1 MYENSLGDRIRRN
14 KGRGMKKKK
23 EKKVILIMFSVLL
36 LVALIFLLK
45 YFGVFPFSSDIMS
58 YNRLNILIV
67 GCDEIENHGRADT
80 IVLLSVSPKT
90 KDALILSIPRDT
102 RVEIPGRGMD
112 KINHAYAFGGESLL
126 TKTVSFFL
134 DVPIHFY
141 AVADFNGFVYI
152 IDELGVDVPIHF
164 YAVADFNGFVYIID
178 ELGGVEIDV
187 EKEMHYVDKAG
198 GVEINLHP
206 GKQIL
211 NGEKAL
217 QYIRFRY
224 DKLGDLG
231 RIKRQQKLALA
242 VIKKM
247 INFDSMIKIPQIS
260 EGMKD
265 YIETNIEARD
275 TVALANL
282 FRGVNQEKFRIETV
296 QGEPVYIEGISYL
309 EPNVEEVQQR
319 VKSLIYGKNSGM
331 KVEVLNGNAMT
342 GIAHK
347 IANDLELQG
356 FEIVNLGNAD
366 NFNYEKTK
374 IIIYSKEVNL
384 NNEFK
389 KLFNDFE
396 IVKEYQTNANLDL
409 VIILGK
415 DMIE

>member
-80 IVLLSVSPKT
+80 IVLLSISPKT

-126 TKTVSFFL
+126 TKSVSSFL

-141 AVADFNGFVYI
+141 AVV
-152 IDELGVDVPIHF
+152 
-164 YAVADFNGFVYIID
+164 DFNGFVYIID

-242 VIKKM
+242 VIKKI

>member
-1 MYENSLGDRIRRN
+1 MYKNNLGESIRRN
-14 KGRGMKKKK
+14 KKRELKKKK
-23 EKKVILIMFSVLL
+23 EKKVILIMFSILL
-36 LVALIFLLK
+36 LAALFFLLE
-45 YFGVFPFSSDIMS
+45 YFGIFPYSSDIMS
-58 YNRLNILIV
+58 YNRVNILIV

-80 IVLLSVSPKT
+80 IVFLSISPKT

-112 KINHAYAFGGESLL
+112 KINHAYAFGGESLISE
-126 TKTVSFFL
+126 TVSSFL

-141 AVADFNGFVYI
+141 AVAN
-152 IDELGVDVPIHF
+152 
-164 YAVADFNGFVYIID
+164 FNGFVYIID

-187 EKEMHYVDKAG
+187 EKEMYYVDKAG

-211 NGEKAL
+211 DGEKAL

-247 INFDSMIKIPQIS
+247 INFDSIIKIPQIS
-260 EGMKD
+260 EGMKE

-275 TVALANL
+275 TAALANL

-296 QGEPVYIEGISYL
+296 QSKPVYIEGISYL

-319 VKSLIYGKNSGM
+319 VKSLIYSKNSGM
-331 KVEVLNGNAMT
+331 KVEVLNGNSMM

-347 IANDLELQG
+347 IAQDLELQG
-356 FEIVNLGNAD
+356 FEIVNVGNAD
-366 NFNYEKTK
+366 NFNYQQTK
-374 IIIYSKEVNL
+374 IIVYSKEVNL
-384 NNEFK
+384 DNQFK
-389 KLFNDFE
+389 ELFKDFE
-396 IVKEYQTNANLDL
+396 IVKEYQDQTNLDL

-415 DMIE
+415 DMTN

>member
-80 IVLLSVSPKT
+80 IVLLSISPKT

-126 TKTVSFFL
+126 NKTVSSFL
-134 DVPIHFY
+134 DVAIHFY
-141 AVADFNGFVYI
+141 AVV
-152 IDELGVDVPIHF
+152 
-164 YAVADFNGFVYIID
+164 DFNGFVYIID

-275 TVALANL
+275 TVVLANL
-282 FRGVNQEKFRIETV
+282 FRGVNQEKFKVETV

-309 EPNVEEVQQR
+309 EPDVEEVRQR
-319 VKSLIYGKNSGM
+319 VKSLIYSKNSGI

-374 IIIYSKEVNL
+374 ITIYSKEVNL

-415 DMIE
+415 DLAD

>member
-1 MYENSLGDRIRRN
+1 MYENNLEGSIRRN
-14 KGRGMKKKK
+14 KKRELKKKK

-36 LVALIFLLK
+36 LAALFFLLE
-45 YFGVFPFSSDIMS
+45 YFGIFPFSSDIMS
-58 YNRLNILIV
+58 YNRVNILIV
-67 GCDEIENHGRADT
+67 GCDEIENQGRADT
-80 IVLLSVSPKT
+80 IVFLSISPKT

-112 KINHAYAFGGESLL
+112 KINHAYAFGGESLISE
-126 TKTVSFFL
+126 TVSSFL
-134 DVPIHFY
+134 
-141 AVADFNGFVYI
+141 
-152 IDELGVDVPIHF
+152 DVPIHF

-187 EKEMHYVDKAG
+187 EKEMYYVDKAG

-211 NGEKAL
+211 DGEKAL

-247 INFDSMIKIPQIS
+247 INFDSITKIPQIS
-260 EGMKD
+260 EGMKG
-265 YIETNIEARD
+265 YIETNIEARY
-275 TVALANL
+275 TVALTNL

-296 QGEPVYIEGISYL
+296 QGKPVYIEGISYL

-331 KVEVLNGNAMT
+331 KVEVLNGNSMM

-347 IANDLELQG
+347 IAQDLELQG
-356 FEIVNLGNAD
+356 FEIVNVGNAD
-366 NFNYEKTK
+366 NFNYQQTK
-374 IIIYSKEVNL
+374 IIVYSKEVSLDNQ
-384 NNEFK
+384 FK
-389 KLFNDFE
+389 GLFKDFE
-396 IVKEYQTNANLDL
+396 IVKEYQDQTNLDL

-415 DMIE
+415 DMTE

>member
-45 YFGVFPFSSDIMS
+45 YFGIFPFGSDIMS
-58 YNRLNILIV
+58 YNRVNILIV

-80 IVLLSVSPKT
+80 IVLLSISPKT
-90 KDALILSIPRDT
+90 KDVLILSIPRDT

-112 KINHAYAFGGESLL
+112 KINHAYAFGGEKLIS
-126 TKTVSFFL
+126 KTVSSFL

-141 AVADFNGFVYI
+141 AVADFNGFV
-152 IDELGVDVPIHF
+152 
-164 YAVADFNGFVYIID
+164 NIID

-198 GVEINLHP
+198 GVEINLYP

-211 NGEKAL
+211 DGEKSL
-217 QYIRFRY
+217 QYIRFRH

-247 INFDSMIKIPQIS
+247 ISFDSITKIPQIS
-260 EGMKD
+260 EGMKG
-265 YIETNIEARD
+265 YIETNIKAQD
-275 TVALANL
+275 AIAFANL
-282 FRGVNQEKFRIETV
+282 FRGINQEKFKVETV

-309 EPNVEEVQQR
+309 EPDVEEVRQR
-319 VKSLIYGKNSGM
+319 VKSLIYSKNRGM

-347 IANDLELQG
+347 IAKDLELQG

-374 IIIYSKEVNL
+374 IIVYSKEVNL

-415 DMIE
+415 DMVN

>member
-1 MYENSLGDRIRRN
+1 MYENNLGKSIRRN
-14 KGRGMKKKK
+14 KKRELKKKK
-23 EKKVILIMFSVLL
+23 GKKVILIMFSVLL
-36 LVALIFLLK
+36 LAALFFLLE
-45 YFGVFPFSSDIMS
+45 YFGIFPFSSDIMS
-58 YNRLNILIV
+58 YNRVNILIV

-80 IVLLSVSPKT
+80 IVFLSISPKT

-112 KINHAYAFGGESLL
+112 KINHAYAFGGESLISEA
-126 TKTVSFFL
+126 VSSFL

-141 AVADFNGFVYI
+141 AVV
-152 IDELGVDVPIHF
+152 
-164 YAVADFNGFVYIID
+164 DFNGFVYIID

-187 EKEMHYVDKAG
+187 EKEMYYVDKAG

-211 NGEKAL
+211 DGEKAL

-247 INFDSMIKIPQIS
+247 INFDSITKIPQIS
-260 EGMKD
+260 EGMKG
-265 YIETNIEARD
+265 YIETNIEARY

-282 FRGVNQEKFRIETV
+282 FRGVNQEKFRVETV
-296 QGEPVYIEGISYL
+296 QSKPVYIEGISYL

-319 VKSLIYGKNSGM
+319 VKSLIYSKNSGM
-331 KVEVLNGNAMT
+331 KVEVLNGNSMM

-347 IANDLELQG
+347 IAQDLELQG
-356 FEIVNLGNAD
+356 FEIVNVGNAD
-366 NFNYEKTK
+366 NFNYQQTK
-374 IIIYSKEVNL
+374 IIVYSKEVNL
-384 NNEFK
+384 GNQFK
-389 KLFNDFE
+389 ELFKDFE
-396 IVKEYQTNANLDL
+396 IVKEYQDQTNLDL

-415 DMIE
+415 DMAE

>member
-1 MYENSLGDRIRRN
+1 MYENSLGNRIRRN

-45 YFGVFPFSSDIMS
+45 YFGIFLFSSDIMS
-58 YNRLNILIV
+58 YNRVNILIV

-80 IVLLSVSPKT
+80 IVFLSISTKT
-90 KDALILSIPRDT
+90 KDVLILSIPRDT
-102 RVEIPGRGMD
+102 RVEVPGRGMD
-112 KINHAYAFGGESLL
+112 KINHAYAFGGEKLIS
-126 TKTVSFFL
+126 KTVSSFL
-134 DVPIHFY
+134 DLPIHFY
-141 AVADFNGFVYI
+141 AVADFNGFVNI
-152 IDELGVDVPIHF
+152 IDELD
-164 YAVADFNGFVYIID
+164 
-178 ELGGVEIDV
+178 GVEIDV

-198 GVEINLHP
+198 GVEINLYP

-211 NGEKAL
+211 NGEKSL
-217 QYIRFRY
+217 QYIRFRH

-247 INFDSMIKIPQIS
+247 MNFDSITKIPQIS
-260 EGMKD
+260 EGMKG
-265 YIETNIEARD
+265 YIETNIKVQDAI
-275 TVALANL
+275 ALANL
-282 FRGVNQEKFRIETV
+282 FKGINKEKFKVETV
-296 QGEPVYIEGISYL
+296 QSKPVYIEGISYL
-309 EPNVEEVQQR
+309 EPDVEEVRQR
-319 VKSLIYGKNSGM
+319 VKSLIYSKNSGM

-347 IANDLELQG
+347 IAKDLELQG

-374 IIIYSKEVNL
+374 IIVYSKEVNL
-384 NNEFK
+384 DNEFK
-389 KLFNDFE
+389 KLFKDFE

-415 DMIE
+415 DMVN

>member
-58 YNRLNILIV
+58 CNRLNILTV

-80 IVLLSVSPKT
+80 IVLLSISPKT

-126 TKTVSFFL
+126 TKTVSSFL
-134 DVPIHFY
+134 
-141 AVADFNGFVYI
+141 
-152 IDELGVDVPIHF
+152 DVPIHF

-282 FRGVNQEKFRIETV
+282 FRGVNQEKIRIETV

-415 DMIE
+415 DMAE

>member
-1 MYENSLGDRIRRN
+1 MYENNLGKSIRRD
-14 KGRGMKKKK
+14 KGRRLKKKK

-36 LVALIFLLK
+36 LVVLIFLLK
-45 YFGVFPFSSDIMS
+45 YFGIFPFSSDMMS
-58 YNRLNILIV
+58 YNRVNILIV

-80 IVLLSVSPKT
+80 IVFLSISPKT
-90 KDALILSIPRDT
+90 KDVLILSIPRDT
-102 RVEIPGRGMD
+102 RVEISGRGMD
-112 KINHAYAFGGESLL
+112 KINHAYAFGGEKLIS
-126 TKTVSFFL
+126 KTVSSFL
-134 DVPIHFY
+134 DLPIHFY
-141 AVADFNGFVYI
+141 AVADFKGFV
-152 IDELGVDVPIHF
+152 
-164 YAVADFNGFVYIID
+164 NIID
-178 ELGGVEIDV
+178 ELGGVEIDI

-198 GVEINLHP
+198 GVEINLYP

-211 NGEKAL
+211 DGAKAL
-217 QYIRFRY
+217 QYIRFRH
-224 DKLGDLG
+224 G

-247 INFDSMIKIPQIS
+247 MNFDSITKIPQIS
-260 EGMKD
+260 EEMKG
-265 YIETNIEARD
+265 YIETDIKVQDAI
-275 TVALANL
+275 ALANL
-282 FRGVNQEKFRIETV
+282 FKGINKEKYKVETV

-309 EPNVEEVQQR
+309 EPDVEEVRQR
-319 VKSLIYGKNSGM
+319 VKSLIYSKNSGM

-347 IANDLELQG
+347 IAKDLKLQG

-374 IIIYSKEVNL
+374 IIVYSKEVNL

-396 IVKEYQTNANLDL
+396 IVKEYHTNTNLDL

-415 DMIE
+415 DMAN

>member
-80 IVLLSVSPKT
+80 IVLLSISPKT

-126 TKTVSFFL
+126 TKSVSSFL

-141 AVADFNGFVYI
+141 AVV
-152 IDELGVDVPIHF
+152 
-164 YAVADFNGFVYIID
+164 DFNGFVYIID

-242 VIKKM
+242 VIKKI

-296 QGEPVYIEGISYL
+296 QGEPVYIKGISYL

>member
-1 MYENSLGDRIRRN
+1 MYENNLGKSIRRN
-14 KGRGMKKKK
+14 KKRELKKKK
-23 EKKVILIMFSVLL
+23 GKKVILIMFSVLL
-36 LVALIFLLK
+36 LVALFFLLE
-45 YFGVFPFSSDIMS
+45 YFGIFPFSSDIMS
-58 YNRLNILIV
+58 YNRVNILIV

-80 IVLLSVSPKT
+80 IVFLSISPKT

-112 KINHAYAFGGESLL
+112 KINHAYAFGGESLISEA
-126 TKTVSFFL
+126 VSSFL

-141 AVADFNGFVYI
+141 AVV
-152 IDELGVDVPIHF
+152 
-164 YAVADFNGFVYIID
+164 DFNGFVYIID

-187 EKEMHYVDKAG
+187 EKEMYYVDKAG

-211 NGEKAL
+211 DGEKAL

-247 INFDSMIKIPQIS
+247 INFDSITKIPQIS
-260 EGMKD
+260 EGMKG
-265 YIETNIEARD
+265 YIETNIEARY
-275 TVALANL
+275 TVALTNL

-296 QGEPVYIEGISYL
+296 QSKPVYIKGISYL

-331 KVEVLNGNAMT
+331 KVEVLNGNSMM

-347 IANDLELQG
+347 IAQDLELQG
-356 FEIVNLGNAD
+356 FEIVNVGNAD
-366 NFNYEKTK
+366 NFNYQQTK
-374 IIIYSKEVNL
+374 IIVYSKEVNL
-384 NNEFK
+384 DNQFK
-389 KLFNDFE
+389 GLFKDFE
-396 IVKEYQTNANLDL
+396 IVKEYQDQTNLDL

-415 DMIE
+415 DMME